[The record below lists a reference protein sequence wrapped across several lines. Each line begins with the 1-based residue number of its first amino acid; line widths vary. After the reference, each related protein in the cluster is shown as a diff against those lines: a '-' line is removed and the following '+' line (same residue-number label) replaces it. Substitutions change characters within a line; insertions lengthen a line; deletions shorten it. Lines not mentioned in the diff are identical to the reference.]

1 MTSLTVKILK
11 DEDGNNFVPYTSTI
25 ALYDPDGETI
35 SDKIAKKLETSSL
48 IAGTG
53 ITLIPDI
60 TNHTVEIQ
68 SSVPGA
74 NLINNLTTS
83 VIGQGALDAYQG
95 YVLNTTKVNISDI
108 VDNCTSLDN
117 NKPLSAY
124 QGYILYN
131 TKVDKDSIARVNN
144 VVSRNLLNL
153 YNFQSQTINGVTFTK
168 NKDNGITIN
177 GTATSSFGVNFV
189 KLKIKAGTYHL
200 SLNETV
206 TNDFY
211 IYDYDTNTGIISNNS
226 TATLT
231 QDYNNVGFDTWI
243 NSGTTFNN
251 VTIYPQLEEG
261 STATDYVPYLNLE
274 EAMQENNIYS
284 TNEIKIGTWI
294 DGKPLYR
301 KTYVET
307 LSSRIEDNGSGTQY
321 FISPGISNVDEIVSI
336 TGTIDNY
343 QLPYIFKDTNTS
355 INYYNKNDN
364 IVVLNI
370 YKTYWVAGMKIKLT
384 MEYTKTT
391 D

>member
-68 SSVPGA
+68 SNTPGA

-83 VIGQGALDAYQG
+83 VAGQGALDAYQG

-108 VDNCTSLDN
+108 VDNCSSLDN

-177 GTATSSFGVNFV
+177 GTATQAFGVDFV
-189 KLKIKAGTYHL
+189 RFKLKAGTYHL
-200 SLNETV
+200 ALNETV

-226 TATLT
+226 TTTLT
-231 QDYNNVGFDTWI
+231 RDYNNVGFDTWI
-243 NSGTTFNN
+243 NSGTIFNN

-261 STATDYVPYLNLE
+261 STATPYTPYLN
-274 EAMQENNIYS
+274 MQELEKNSIINNYS
-284 TNEIKIGTWI
+284 TGEQVIGKWI

-301 KTYVET
+301 KVIQPV
-307 LSSRIEDNGSGTQY
+307 IEIGANA
-321 FISPGISNVDEIVSI
+321 IVPHGISNLSQVLKVDATFFWSNKTYPFPAIYEDLSKQVA
-336 TGTIDNY
+336 
-343 QLPYIFKDTNTS
+343 
-355 INYYNKNDN
+355 INYIDSTNVY
-364 IVVLNI
+364 
-370 YKTYWVAGMKIKLT
+370 IKSFGENWSTQITTIIL
-384 MEYTKTT
+384 EYTKTT